1 MKKDYLKQIQVL
13 NSTLWGNRAL
23 RPRIEEW
30 LNNFSLSEE
39 KDYALY
45 MLSRLIYYN
54 SNNIRNLLIALYR
67 DLFRYPIIK
76 KIRED
81 NGHTIDE
88 MIIEKAFYEELMNT
102 RFLGVGNPSESG
114 AHLLYYFRQE
124 NKIPKDLFVNTDDI
138 IEYDSHNNLKIRDKF
153 KNVRHFVF
161 IDDVCGSGTQ
171 ATSDDSNVKRC
182 VSNLKGVVTKAD
194 ISYFMLFGL
203 TKGIEIVRNSKLYDK
218 VEAVITLDETYQCFS
233 DKSRYFNDNI
243 HDKKI
248 ARQIAY
254 KYGFPLAKFLAEKQ
268 GFLPY
273 EINYVADH
281 RALGFG
287 NCQLLLSMHHNTPD
301 NSLPIIWFDEDDGL
315 WTPIF
320 KRYNKVY

>member
-13 NSTLWGNRAL
+13 NSTLWENRAL

-114 AHLLYYFRQE
+114 AHLLYF
-124 NKIPKDLFVNTDDI
+124 
-138 IEYDSHNNLKIRDKF
+138 
-153 KNVRHFVF
+153 
-161 IDDVCGSGTQ
+161 
-171 ATSDDSNVKRC
+171 A
-182 VSNLKGVVTKAD
+182 
-194 ISYFMLFGL
+194 
-203 TKGIEIVRNSKLYDK
+203 
-218 VEAVITLDETYQCFS
+218 
-233 DKSRYFNDNI
+233 
-243 HDKKI
+243 KKI
-248 ARQIAY
+248 
-254 KYGFPLAKFLAEKQ
+254 K
-268 GFLPY
+268 
-273 EINYVADH
+273 
-281 RALGFG
+281 
-287 NCQLLLSMHHNTPD
+287 
-301 NSLPIIWFDEDDGL
+301 SLKTYL
-315 WTPIF
+315 
-320 KRYNKVY
+320 